1 GTLIVVG
8 TTANDTIVVNTG
20 LGLTKKNVI
29 TVQLNSVPIGT
40 FVLNTGARII
50 VAGLSGD
57 DDIQIAAG
65 VLFQSVLY
73 GGPGNDR
80 LKGGGARN
88 IELGCDGNDT
98 LNAGNLGDLLIG
110 GMGSDR
116 IVGGNGN
123 DILVSGI
130 AVYSGGM

>member
-1 GTLIVVG
+1 
-8 TTANDTIVVNTG
+8 NTG
-20 LGLTKKNVI
+20 LGLSKSNIV
-29 TVQLNSVPIGT
+29 TVQLNSVVIGQ
-40 FVLNTGARII
+40 FGLKPGARII
-50 VAGLSGD
+50 VAGLDGA

-110 GMGSDR
+110 GLGSDR

-123 DILVSGI
+123 DILVAGI
-130 AVYSGGM
+130 AVDSGGMEDAKYSH